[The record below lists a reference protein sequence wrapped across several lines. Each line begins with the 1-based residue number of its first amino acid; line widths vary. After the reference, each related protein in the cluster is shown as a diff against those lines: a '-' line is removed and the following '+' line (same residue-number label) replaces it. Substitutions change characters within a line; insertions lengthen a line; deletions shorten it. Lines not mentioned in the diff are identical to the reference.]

1 MTISPTPSPTGTGP
15 GRTGWFSPGS
25 RRAGLLLAAVQCG
38 LLLAIGGQMLLERAL
53 RPRGWARVE
62 PVDPNLPI
70 RGRYIRLQLSAPAP
84 SLDEDSHGPIRLVVR
99 GDRVEAI
106 AASDDPR
113 GASTAL
119 TAWLRSEAGGTLA
132 VLDQRLA
139 FFLPPDVPDPSARAA
154 RGAERLWVEVTL
166 PSEGLPRP
174 IRLGTDPDGSGA
186 ITPLKLR

>member
-1 MTISPTPSPTGTGP
+1 MTIAPSPTGAGP
-15 GRTGWFSPGS
+15 GRAGGFGPGS

-38 LLLAIGGQMLLERAL
+38 LLLTIGGQMLVERAL

-70 RGRYIRLQLSAPAP
+70 RGRYIRLQLAVPAP
-84 SLDEDSHGPIRLVVR
+84 GLDAPSSTPIRLVVR
-99 GDRVEAI
+99 GDRLEAI
-106 AASDDPR
+106 AASDEPPR
-113 GASTAL
+113 ASGPL
-119 TAWLRSEAGGTLA
+119 TAWTHSEGGRTMA
-132 VLDQRLA
+132 VLEQSLA

-154 RGAERLWVEVTL
+154 TGTERLWVEVTL

-174 IRLGTDPDGSGA
+174 IRLGTDPDGSGT